1 MTQTSKNLILGLT
14 ALILGLVLGAGVA
27 RLASTVT
34 VDPASSAERQAV
46 TLSAADSTDE
56 LTARGATT
64 RTTAEKP
71 SGMLG
76 TDYGIV
82 RVALGDADFT
92 QSQVTAVLAS
102 ADRVCEGQRAGV
114 PITTLEQGAA
124 AASGMDMPTAHDFVA
139 LVLLVRC

>member
-1 MTQTSKNLILGLT
+1 MTQTAKTLT
-14 ALILGLVLGAGVA
+14 LFLLTLILGLVVGAGIA

-46 TLSAADSTDE
+46 TLEASDSTAE

-64 RTTAEKP
+64 RAPAKP
-71 SGMLG
+71 SSMLG

-92 QSQVTAVLAS
+92 DAQVTEVLAS

-114 PITTLEQGAA
+114 PITTLEQTVAA
-124 AASGMDMPTAHDFVA
+124 DSGLDMPTAHDFVA